1 MSRKPH
7 QPAELGDTAG
17 PMPTGHAITIA
28 SEEETKA
35 IEEEMA
41 FKAAEAIGMLKALE
55 FSEMVSARAKVEVFL
70 NLGKSKAYKAIFITD
85 ESGNRKRISDLDEFC
100 DHFFGKSARRM
111 RQQAANYHLLGGD
124 LFEASQRIGFRNQ
137 DYTALKALPADDQ
150 EVIKQAMQPEV
161 DRDHIL
167 DLMQE
172 MAARHASVKAALT
185 TKTKEAE
192 ETAASRDTII
202 KNKQARLD
210 QAEEENVK
218 LKRRVETT
226 TPDEAALEIRKE
238 ADRIAFL
245 AEHGVRANL
254 RKAFEVLIQHG
265 DVHQHSEFMLGLITQ
280 IEFACDVLRG
290 DFGLLKAGPDG
301 DSTPHWERGP
311 AQGGVN

>member
-1 MSRKPH
+1 MARKPH
-7 QPAELGDTAG
+7 DPIEPEVLPGKV
-17 PMPTGHAITIA
+17 PGHAITLVEEKQARDIESEMIFTAGKVA
-28 SEEETKA
+28 SRIETALFYETVSQKVAVESYLELKKTKA
-35 IEEEMA
+35 WAAMTYRDA
-41 FKAAEAIGMLKALE
+41 DGKAK
-55 FSEMVSARAKVEVFL
+55 
-70 NLGKSKAYKAIFITD
+70 N
-85 ESGNRKRISDLDEFC
+85 ISSLDEFC
-100 DHFFGKSARRM
+100 ERYLKQSQRRV
-111 RQQAANYHLLGGD
+111 QQLADNYHTIGAD
-124 LFEASQRIGFRNQ
+124 LYETAEQIGFRQ
-137 DYTALKALPADDQ
+137 KDYAALKALPADDQ

-161 DRDHIL
+161 DRDQIL

-172 MAARHASVKAALT
+172 LAVRHASAMAAQT
-185 TKTKEAE
+185 SKTKEAE

-254 RKAFEVLIQHG
+254 RKAFEALIQHG
-265 DVHQHSEFMLGLITQ
+265 GVHQHSEYMLGLITQ

-290 DFGLLKAGPDG
+290 DYGLLKARPDG